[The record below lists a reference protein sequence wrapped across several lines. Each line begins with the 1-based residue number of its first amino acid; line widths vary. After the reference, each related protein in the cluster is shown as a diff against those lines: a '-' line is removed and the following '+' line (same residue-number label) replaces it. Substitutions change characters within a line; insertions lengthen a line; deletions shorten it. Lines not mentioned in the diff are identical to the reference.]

1 MQQTANGV
9 TAKQAPA
16 GLRLFRPDNPALALG
31 LAVSHMMTKPAFARL
46 RFGEWSRVL
55 VGQINR
61 RHYHFVLDGRGR
73 VVGFLGWAYT
83 SLARAEAWVEDRG
96 TFSDDEA
103 RDGPG
108 VIFNA
113 WSADSPDVTPLLLE
127 AARRA
132 AVGHEMIYF
141 KRYYKD
147 GRSRP
152 VRLGVTAFIAGHL
165 RLPVEA

>member
-83 SLARAEAWVEDRG
+83 SLARAEAETRPTG
-96 TFSDDEA
+96 IA
-103 RDGPG
+103 
-108 VIFNA
+108 
-113 WSADSPDVTPLLLE
+113 SAAAT
-127 AARRA
+127 AARR
-132 AVGHEMIYF
+132 MPW
-141 KRYYKD
+141 KRM
-147 GRSRP
+147 
-152 VRLGVTAFIAGHL
+152 
-165 RLPVEA
+165 EAS